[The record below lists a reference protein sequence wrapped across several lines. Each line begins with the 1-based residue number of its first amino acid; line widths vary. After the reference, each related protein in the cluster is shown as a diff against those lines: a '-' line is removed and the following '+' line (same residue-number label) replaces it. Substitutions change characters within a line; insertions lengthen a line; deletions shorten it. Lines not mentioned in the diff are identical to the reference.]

1 MTRVTRGIAAGPYLS
16 IIETDLE
23 LEAVM
28 LVCAAIMLA
37 GAILLVRAISEG
49 GLRVQRVA
57 APDFI
62 LAARILKTRPR
73 ATAASAN
80 DNAGP
85 AQDMLPGAA

>member
-1 MTRVTRGIAAGPYLS
+1 MTRVTRGVAAGPYIS
-16 IIETDLE
+16 IIETDVE

-28 LVCAAIMLA
+28 LICAAIMLA

-62 LAARILKTRPR
+62 LAARMLTTRPGV
-73 ATAASAN
+73 AAVSAN
-80 DNAGP
+80 DNLGP
-85 AQDMLPGAA
+85 SRDMLSGAA